1 MTISVTSPMRAAVLL
16 TTVALG
22 VVLLLANAVSAG
34 DGVSGGDS
42 AGWAEHLVVTGD
54 TLWDIAAVH
63 TPAGGDVRLTVF
75 EIRRVNH
82 LDTATIVPGQ
92 VLQVPIDA

>member
-1 MTISVTSPMRAAVLL
+1 
-16 TTVALG
+16 
-22 VVLLLANAVSAG
+22 
-34 DGVSGGDS
+34 
-42 AGWAEHLVVTGD
+42 
-54 TLWDIAAVH
+54 
-63 TPAGGDVRLTVF
+63 VRLTVF

>member
-1 MTISVTSPMRAAVLL
+1 MTISVKSPIRAAVLL

-34 DGVSGGDS
+34 HDDGPD
-42 AGWAEHLVVTGD
+42 GWVEHRVVTGD

-63 TPAGGDVRLTVF
+63 TPSGGDVRRTVF
-75 EIRRVNH
+75 DIRRANH
-82 LDTATIVPGQ
+82 LDSATIVPGQ
-92 VLQVPIDA
+92 VLQIPVGA